1 MRLRCVRLYASTL
14 SKIHLWLATSERG
27 RRAEGSLTRS
37 LVIRSRAWRAGGDG
51 AEHTRGG
58 WGKRQRWGGADGTA
72 GLAAHIGRDVRREL
86 EVDL

>member
-1 MRLRCVRLYASTL
+1 M
-14 SKIHLWLATSERG
+14 
-27 RRAEGSLTRS
+27 TRS

-51 AEHTRGG
+51 LSTRAGVGARGSGG
-58 WGKRQRWGGADGTA
+58 GGADGTA